1 MGKPNVVTKQYM
13 KDNAR
18 FADACNFF
26 LFGGQQVIKPE
37 ELKEKDVTE
46 LALPKGLKGAVA
58 IEKIRDVL
66 KICCVKTA
74 GGVTYLIVG
83 IENQA
88 DVHYAMVVRNMLYDA
103 LNYSSQAAACAK
115 ANRKNKELSD
125 AEFLSGY
132 AKTDVLHPVV
142 TLTIFW
148 NYGTWDGAR
157 SLHEMFDVQDKAI
170 LDYVSDY
177 KLNLIVPEEIR
188 DFEKFKTELGP
199 VLEFISDAGDGKR
212 LKKALKEKEERWSVL
227 GNEEVNLLN
236 ICLKAKL
243 KITSDSEEG
252 AGNKVCKGIIELQEM
267 SRAEGKAEGKAEGEA
282 CLSRLMH
289 MLADRGYQLA
299 EILSMTADAEKRAK
313 LYEEYDIA

>member
-1 MGKPNVVTKQYM
+1 MGKPNIVTKQYM

-26 LFGGQQVIKPE
+26 LFHGEQVIKPE
-37 ELKEKDVTE
+37 DLAEKDVTE
-46 LALPKGLKGAVA
+46 LALPKGLNGAVA
-58 IEKIRDVL
+58 IEKVRDIL
-66 KICCVKTA
+66 KGCCVKTA

-88 DVHYAMVVRNMLYDA
+88 DIHYAMVVRNMLYDA
-103 LNYSSQAAACAK
+103 LNYSSQVEACAK
-115 ANRKNKELSD
+115 ENRKNKEVSD
-125 AEFLSGY
+125 AEFLSGF
-132 AKTDVLHPVV
+132 AKADTLHPVI

-148 NYGTWDGAR
+148 NYGAWGGAR

-177 KLNLIVPEEIR
+177 KLNLIVPEEIK

-199 VLEFISDAGDGKR
+199 VLEFISDDGDGKR

-243 KITSDSEEG
+243 EISSDSGEG
-252 AGNKVCKGIIELQEM
+252 VGNKVCKGIIELQEM
-267 SRAEGKAEGKAEGEA
+267 SKAEGKAEGEA
-282 CLSRLMH
+282 S
-289 MLADRGYQLA
+289 A
-299 EILSMTADAEKRAK
+299 EARYSKLIDILCSKQQ
-313 LYEEYDIA
+313 YEELQKVAASTELRKKYYEQYGIV

>member
-13 KDNAR
+13 KNNAR

-26 LFGGQQVIKPE
+26 LFNGEQVIRPE

-46 LALPKGLKGAVA
+46 LALPNGLKGVVA

-66 KICCVKTA
+66 KGCCVKTA

-103 LNYSSQAAACAK
+103 LNYSSQVEACAK
-115 ANRKNKELSD
+115 ENRKNKEVSD
-125 AEFLSGY
+125 AEYLSGFK
-132 AKTDVLHPVV
+132 KTDILHPVI

-157 SLHEMFDVQDKAI
+157 SLHDMFDVQDKAI

-177 KLNLIVPEEIR
+177 KLNLIVPEEIK

-199 VLEFISDAGDGKR
+199 LLEFISDAGDGKR
-212 LKKALKEKEERWSVL
+212 LKKALKENEERWSAL

-252 AGNKVCKGIIELQEM
+252 AGNKVCQGIIELQEM
-267 SRAEGKAEGKAEGEA
+267 SRAEGKAEGERLGMINTLVQLVRDGLISLSVAAERA
-282 CLSRLMH
+282 
-289 MLADRGYQLA
+289 Q
-299 EILSMTADAEKRAK
+299 MTP
-313 LYEEYDIA
+313 EEFQKQMS

>member
-1 MGKPNVVTKQYM
+1 MGKTNVVTKQYM

-26 LFGGQQVIKPE
+26 LFHGEQIIKPE
-37 ELKEKDVTE
+37 DLAEKDVTE

-58 IEKIRDVL
+58 IEKVRDVL
-66 KICCVKTA
+66 KGCCVKTA

-103 LNYSSQAAACAK
+103 LNYASQVGECAK
-115 ANRKNKELSD
+115 ENRKNKEVSD
-125 AEFLSGY
+125 AEFLSGF
-132 AKTDVLHPVV
+132 AKIDVLHPVV
-142 TLTIFW
+142 TITMYW

-177 KLNLIVPEEIR
+177 KLNLIVPEEIK

-199 VLEFISDAGDGKR
+199 LLEFISNAGDGKR
-212 LKKALKEKEERWSVL
+212 LEKALEENQERWSVL
-227 GNEEVNLLN
+227 GNEEVDLLN

-243 KITSDSEEG
+243 QIKGDSEKG
-252 AGNKVCKGIIELQEM
+252 AGNIVCKGIRELEEM
-267 SRAEGKAEGKAEGEA
+267 RKAEGKAEGEERF
-282 CLSRLMH
+282 SRLMH
-289 MLADRGYQLA
+289 LLADKGYQLA
-299 EILSMTADAEKRAK
+299 EILSMTSDAGKRAK